1 MRGALFMRSGPAAIL
16 LALLAGAAPVR
27 GEEPKPVSPIK
38 LEPSVQLKDD
48 HVAVTVQG
56 RAVLPDGTK
65 LQILL
70 VPIAAAGE
78 SVTPLQTS
86 YAEVKSGA
94 FAASPWRVK
103 RSDLKA
109 ALYRVEARVAP
120 VADQLRELQRAL
132 QKYRGGVA
140 TADLP
145 LDSWRERCR
154 RLTPQAQVLLDRLS
168 VLTRQ
173 RDAILAMA
181 KLALSKQLTAAQWK
195 AWSGRSGFSQA
206 RARCVETLN
215 DPLSVSLLPRS
226 CDKGIYVVSVFD
238 GIVGS
243 IQQVL
248 PGGGGEE
255 NPEFRAILSIA
266 EQETPPDYLL
276 EFQRVLAREGAW
288 QYAGMLRDAIA
299 ELDPGTL
306 EKPRQP
312 APDRLAIAQRDVRLV
327 FDQIT
332 LFFNLSW
339 AAEAVGPRMALL
351 DAVEGASRLLDESS
365 GAGAADAHGR
375 RLTLWSD
382 LKTKLD
388 RMQVSLR

>member
-1 MRGALFMRSGPAAIL
+1 MLMRSGPAAIL

-27 GEEPKPVSPIK
+27 GEEPKPVPIK

-65 LQILL
+65 LHILL
-70 VPIAAAGE
+70 VPVAAAGE
-78 SVTPLQTS
+78 SVTPLQTA
-86 YAEVKSGA
+86 YAEVKAGA

-120 VADQLRELQRAL
+120 AADQLRELQRAL
-132 QKYRGGVA
+132 QKYRGAIA
-140 TADLP
+140 TADVP
-145 LDSWRERCR
+145 LESWRERCR
-154 RLTPQAQVLLDRLS
+154 SLTPRAQVLLDRLS
-168 VLTRQ
+168 ALTSQ
-173 RDAILAMA
+173 RDVILAVA
-181 KLALSKQLTAAQWK
+181 KRALGKQLTVAAWK
-195 AWSGRSGFSQA
+195 AWAGRSSFSLA

-215 DPLSVSLLPRS
+215 DPLSVSLFPRS
-226 CDKGIYVVSVFD
+226 SDKGIYVVSVFD

-248 PGGGGEE
+248 PGAEGEG

-288 QYAGMLRDAIA
+288 QYAGMLRGAIV

-312 APDRLAIAQRDVRLV
+312 APDRLAVAQRDVRLV
-327 FDQIT
+327 FDQIA
-332 LFFNLSW
+332 LYFNLSW
-339 AAEAVGPRMALL
+339 AAEAVGPRTALL
-351 DAVEGASRLLDESS
+351 DAVEGASKLLDESS